1 MKKQVII
8 ALALFVSVFTFAQKK
23 EVKALEKAVKKNNY
37 AEAKALAMQLD
48 SQVSAMD
55 DNLKGDYYLAAA
67 QAYYAN
73 GTSNNADTKKA
84 IENLLNVGSEGAELK
99 RIIENDLLTKANKYY
114 TDQKFSQAAETF
126 NMIYNVNP
134 EAQDYLYYTAVS
146 YIGAQDFDNALESYL
161 ELDKLGYTGEQT
173 LYVATNKETGEVD
186 SFNSKSER
194 DLYVRG
200 GTHTNPET
208 QTSESRASEITKNIA
223 LIYINKGE
231 KDKALAAI
239 EKAKQANPDDVNL
252 LINEANIYFEM
263 GDEKKFQS
271 ILQKAIEK
279 EPNNADLHYNVGV
292 IYMNNKEIEKA
303 RESFQRVLNL
313 KPSNADAALNLS
325 TSYLEEGNSLVEQM
339 NNLGT
344 SRADDLKYDE
354 LKKKKA
360 SLFEQAAQT
369 LVDFK
374 NNNSNVPTSILE
386 QLKNIYNALGETAK
400 AKAITAEM
408 EGK

>member
-1 MKKQVII
+1 MGQVII
-8 ALALFVSVFTFAQKK
+8 ASALFVSVSTFAQKK

-161 ELDKLGYTGEQT
+161 ELDKLGYTGVQT
-173 LYVATNKETGEVD
+173 EYYATNKASGEEEVLAK
-186 SFNSKSER
+186 NVR
-194 DLYVRG
+194 DNYVRL
-200 GTHTNPET
+200 GTH
-208 QTSESRASEITKNIA
+208 
-223 LIYINKGE
+223 E
-231 KDKALAAI
+231 K
-239 EKAKQANPDDVNL
+239 P
-252 LINEANIYFEM
+252 
-263 GDEKKFQS
+263 G
-271 ILQKAIEK
+271 
-279 EPNNADLHYNVGV
+279 
-292 IYMNNKEIEKA
+292 
-303 RESFQRVLNL
+303 
-313 KPSNADAALNLS
+313 
-325 TSYLEEGNSLVEQM
+325 
-339 NNLGT
+339 
-344 SRADDLKYDE
+344 
-354 LKKKKA
+354 
-360 SLFEQAAQT
+360 
-369 LVDFK
+369 
-374 NNNSNVPTSILE
+374 
-386 QLKNIYNALGETAK
+386 
-400 AKAITAEM
+400 
-408 EGK
+408 

>member
-23 EVKALEKAVKKNNY
+23 EVKALEKAVKKDNY

-55 DNLKGDYYLAAA
+55 DNLKEDYYLAAA

-73 GTSNNADTKKA
+73 GTSNNVDIKKA
-84 IENLLNVGSEGAELK
+84 IENILKVGSEGAEFK
-99 RIIENDLLTKANKYY
+99 RVLENDLLTKANNFYSEK
-114 TDQKFSQAAETF
+114 KFNQAAENF
-126 NMIYNVNP
+126 KMMYAVNSD
-134 EAQDYLYYTAVS
+134 AQDYLYYTAVS

-161 ELDKLGYTGEQT
+161 ELDKLGYTGVQT
-173 LYVATNKETGEVD
+173 EYYATNKASGEEEVLAK
-186 SFNSKSER
+186 NVR
-194 DLYVRG
+194 DNYVRL
-200 GTHTNPET
+200 GTHEKPGER
-208 QTSESRASEITKNIA
+208 QTESRASEITRNIA

-239 EKAKQANPDDVNL
+239 EKAKQENPDDVNL

-374 NNNSNVPTSILE
+374 NSNSKVPNSILE

-400 AKAITAEM
+400 AKAITAEL